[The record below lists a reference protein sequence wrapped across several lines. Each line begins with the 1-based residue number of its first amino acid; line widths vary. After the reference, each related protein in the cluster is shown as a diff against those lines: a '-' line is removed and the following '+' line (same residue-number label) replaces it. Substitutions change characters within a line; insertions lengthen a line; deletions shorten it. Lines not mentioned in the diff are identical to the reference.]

1 MLNTVIR
8 NEEHG
13 FLNLMQSLSGL
24 TRQWI
29 TSFHVTR
36 DEYALFERIENL
48 QKIGLGEI
56 QNFMKAYLDP
66 FTMSTVVLTAVPE
79 DKKALWE
86 ENKKESD
93 IIDNKILSSHVRTAP
108 LEEPKMLKE
117 MAAPNAL
124 DFTFPKPDRVV
135 TLKNGLKVLM
145 HKNEHVPLVYFGCKF
160 KDADFLSKSKDGI
173 PLELM
178 MGNLIEGSKGYSKKQ
193 NVDFFESHGA
203 SYSYS
208 DDGAALSVTAISHK
222 DVLSRFFH
230 VLLKPSFK
238 NEALKKLKDISVDS
252 LKRGKDDLQSVA
264 MRLVKNTVYKNHPFE
279 WTFDDAIEITKG
291 IEKND
296 LQELHKKYL
305 FPENMILT
313 VVGSFD
319 FDEMQELL
327 EEELD
332 AWQGAE
338 YVAPVVSKAKFTEK
352 EEVDHVMLRD
362 QVFLTLA
369 QPSTM
374 TLTHRDFVPL
384 KLLSFIAFNSSGS
397 RLYELR
403 ERTGLFY
410 DAAGAW
416 AANVAKEPGFD
427 IVFAILSKEK
437 IDEAEKLIRDMIN
450 DFGENGIKEE
460 ELEDARQ
467 WYLKKLIDSTGS
479 NSARARTLS
488 REEEME
494 LGFDYYDEL
503 LKKANS
509 VALKEVNEVAKRYF
523 TDEKL
528 ARVRVGRV

>member
-1 MLNTVIR
+1 
-8 NEEHG
+8 
-13 FLNLMQSLSGL
+13 
-24 TRQWI
+24 
-29 TSFHVTR
+29 
-36 DEYALFERIENL
+36 
-48 QKIGLGEI
+48 
-56 QNFMKAYLDP
+56 
-66 FTMSTVVLTAVPE
+66 
-79 DKKALWE
+79 
-86 ENKKESD
+86 
-93 IIDNKILSSHVRTAP
+93 
-108 LEEPKMLKE
+108 
-117 MAAPNAL
+117 
-124 DFTFPKPDRVV
+124 
-135 TLKNGLKVLM
+135 
-145 HKNEHVPLVYFGCKF
+145 
-160 KDADFLSKSKDGI
+160 
-173 PLELM
+173 
-178 MGNLIEGSKGYSKKQ
+178 
-193 NVDFFESHGA
+193 
-203 SYSYS
+203 
-208 DDGAALSVTAISHK
+208 
-222 DVLSRFFH
+222 
-230 VLLKPSFK
+230 
-238 NEALKKLKDISVDS
+238 
-252 LKRGKDDLQSVA
+252 
-264 MRLVKNTVYKNHPFE
+264 
-279 WTFDDAIEITKG
+279 
-291 IEKND
+291 
-296 LQELHKKYL
+296 
-305 FPENMILT
+305 MILT